1 MGFREGQSHY
11 SNMNLIGSQANM
23 VINSYGERFKGKEF
37 SESWITVCL
46 YTLLS
51 RDWLEPDV

>member
-1 MGFREGQSHY
+1 MGFREGQSLY
-11 SNMNLIGSQANM
+11 SNTNLIGNQANM

-37 SESWITVCL
+37 SESCL